1 MKKVICLGGG
11 GNQIAVIESA
21 LRLGLEVITI
31 DQNANAKGRNLSTH
45 FINVSTHKPFE
56 IYDALLLPVTLG
68 SAYKHVEPKYENG
81 MLLNFMEPV
90 KIDGKIIENIAVDT
104 FYTNLFNLM
113 GNPVIVIPIGFTES
127 GLPVGIQVVGRR
139 WSDAKLL
146 IVAKQL
152 FEVAGD
158 FRHPPGF
165 MN

>member
-1 MKKVICLGGG
+1 MEYDFYFPVLFRIRAKLLGNPFSVVPYSYEKYQYILTERDQTISIMEKV
-11 GNQIAVIESA
+11 
-21 LRLGLEVITI
+21 
-31 DQNANAKGRNLSTH
+31 
-45 FINVSTHKPFE
+45 FE
-56 IYDALLLPVTLG
+56 NYDALLLPVTLG

-81 MLLNFMEPV
+81 MLLNFMESV
-90 KIDGKIIENIAVDT
+90 KIDGEIIENIAVDT

>member
-1 MKKVICLGGG
+1 
-11 GNQIAVIESA
+11 
-21 LRLGLEVITI
+21 
-31 DQNANAKGRNLSTH
+31 
-45 FINVSTHKPFE
+45 
-56 IYDALLLPVTLG
+56 
-68 SAYKHVEPKYENG
+68 
-81 MLLNFMEPV
+81 
-90 KIDGKIIENIAVDT
+90 
-104 FYTNLFNLM
+104 M

-158 FRHPPGF
+158 FRYPPGF

>member
-1 MKKVICLGGG
+1 MEYDFYFPVLFRIQAKLLGNPFSGVPYSYEKYQYILTERDQTISIMEKV
-11 GNQIAVIESA
+11 
-21 LRLGLEVITI
+21 
-31 DQNANAKGRNLSTH
+31 
-45 FINVSTHKPFE
+45 FE
-56 IYDALLLPVTLG
+56 KYDALLLPVTLG
-68 SAYKHVEPKYENG
+68 SANKHVESKYENG

-90 KIDGKIIENIAVDT
+90 KIDGEIIENIAVDT

>member
-1 MKKVICLGGG
+1 M
-11 GNQIAVIESA
+11 
-21 LRLGLEVITI
+21 
-31 DQNANAKGRNLSTH
+31 
-45 FINVSTHKPFE
+45 
-56 IYDALLLPVTLG
+56 
-68 SAYKHVEPKYENG
+68 EPKYENG

-90 KIDGKIIENIAVDT
+90 KIDGEIIENNAVDT